1 MNPRILLLP
10 GVALGTFFS
19 SCQSGD
25 AKADLKSEIDSLSY
39 CMGINLGEAFTK
51 GDLPKLNLEIMK
63 TAMRHVLD
71 SSDNQQ
77 IESMEA
83 EAFIQEFLSQRQAKM
98 LTEMKLEGEKFLA
111 ENKSKEGV
119 VTTASGL
126 QYKVLQE
133 GTGPK
138 PKLNHKVKVHY
149 HGTLIDSTVFDSS
162 IDRGQPTE
170 FQVDQVI
177 PGWSEALQLMSVGG
191 KYMLYI
197 PQELAY
203 GEQGAGRDIPPFST
217 IIFEVELL
225 GIDST
230 GKEETP
236 EAK

>member
-1 MNPRILLLP
+1 MNPRILVLP
-10 GVALGTFFS
+10 GVALSMFFS

-25 AKADLKSEIDSLSY
+25 AKADLTSDIDSLSY
-39 CMGINLGEAFTK
+39 CIGINIGEAFTQ
-51 GDLPKLNLEIMK
+51 GDLPKLDLEILK
-63 TAMRHVLD
+63 TAMRHVMD

-77 IESMEA
+77 IESKEA
-83 EAFIQEFLSQRQAKM
+83 EAFIQEFMRQRQAK
-98 LTEMKLEGEKFLA
+98 LSTEMKLDGEKFLA
-111 ENKSKEGV
+111 ENKTKEGV

-138 PKLNHKVKVHY
+138 PKSNHKVKVHY
-149 HGTLIDSTVFDSS
+149 HGTLPDGTVFDSS

-170 FQVDQVI
+170 FQVNQVI

-203 GEQGAGRDIPPFST
+203 GEQGAGRDIPPFCA

-230 GKEETP
+230 STEDTP
-236 EAK
+236 EEK